1 MADDSSEDAE
11 KAAELAASI
20 GRLFGATGELV
31 QVYPRLLK
39 TSQENDALGS
49 RMVEQALRQAEEDL
63 QDRAEGLREL
73 LGSHPEVR
81 LVVDE
86 GADGIDGIDGISL
99 TLLGEARAT
108 GVPTLISVGSR
119 GLGRIR
125 RARVGSVSTKV
136 VRAADGSALVYP
148 REA

>member
-20 GRLFGATGELV
+20 GGLFGAGGSLV

-39 TSQENDALGS
+39 TSQHSGNLES
-49 RMVEQALRQAEEDL
+49 RMVDLALRQAEEDL
-63 QDRAEGLREL
+63 KGRAVEL
-73 LGSHPEVR
+73 EKSLGSRPEVR

-86 GADGIDGIDGISL
+86 GTDGIDGIAL
-99 TLLGEARAT
+99 TILGEAQKT
-108 GVPTLISVGSR
+108 GAPTLISVGSR

-125 RARVGSVSTKV
+125 RARIGSVSTKV
-136 VRAADGSALVYP
+136 VRAADGPVLVYP
-148 REA
+148 REG